1 MASLGWAP
9 ALRRAQAKHQEALAS
24 NEETQATLE
33 KERQHLKALRQE
45 VRRLRPKW
53 RRPDSGSPRKQATF
67 KPVSQAAPIRRRA
80 SSASQLTSV
89 KDAPKEAPNASKD
102 PRRGSAKELLKEAGP
117 IARASTQGTSKE
129 SNGTPRESSPRHS
142 KLGTPRESAKGTPRA
157 SIKDTPKESTK
168 GSPRESTKGIP
179 KETASLKA
187 AEMKDTEKRCK
198 SPRRSLSQ
206 RLPVESRSEEAAEK
220 NVENSPRRFSAV
232 LSGEGNASS
241 PHRRDEKALPQ
252 RPRQEGR
259 SSSSGAL

>member
-1 MASLGWAP
+1 MSPCFHECLSLVLVERHGREIAPCSQIVCFVPAIFASMPLDDPEPFEVSCRHHETGPTSSCP
-9 ALRRAQAKHQEALAS
+9 AERRKVGESH
-24 NEETQATLE
+24 
-33 KERQHLKALRQE
+33 
-45 VRRLRPKW
+45 
-53 RRPDSGSPRKQATF
+53 PR
-67 KPVSQAAPIRRRA
+67 
-80 SSASQLTSV
+80 LTSV

-206 RLPVESRSEEAAEK
+206 RLPVETLGCKPARVNKK
-220 NVENSPRRFSAV
+220 NM
-232 LSGEGNASS
+232 
-241 PHRRDEKALPQ
+241 
-252 RPRQEGR
+252 
-259 SSSSGAL
+259 